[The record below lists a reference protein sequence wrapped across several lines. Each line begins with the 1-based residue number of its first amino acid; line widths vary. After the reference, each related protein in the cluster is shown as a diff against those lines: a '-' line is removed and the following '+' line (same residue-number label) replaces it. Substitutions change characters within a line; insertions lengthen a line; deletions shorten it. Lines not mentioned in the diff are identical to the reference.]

1 MILTYRYR
9 LLPSKRQHRAL
20 TGLLDAQR
28 ALYNAA
34 LEERIDCYR
43 KTGKGVSYIDQCKS
57 LTLCRRALPEMGG
70 LPVNLQ
76 RWTLKRLDEAFQ
88 GFFRRVKARNGKAGF
103 PRFRGRHWWDS
114 FGFAEFAGIRFDG
127 KRLRFSGM
135 PCGLKLHL
143 HRALPADA
151 DIRSCVF
158 RRDGRGWH
166 VSLQIAVEAAE
177 KRIVEAAIGLDLGL
191 TTLAYLSDGVTI
203 PNPRIARKAERSQ
216 RVAQRALSRCR
227 RGSNRRRKIKTRLA
241 RLHRKIADT
250 RKCHLHAASAMLVR
264 NYDLIAIE
272 ALNVKGLARSM
283 LARSVHDA
291 SWSTLIEMLRYKAAK
306 AGAHLI
312 EVDPRFTTQ
321 DCSGCGERVAKL
333 LSQRVHHCPACG
345 LVLDRDENAARNI
358 LARAAGNGG
367 WAGNVTECGER
378 RPGNIRRAPVRE
390 SSI

>member
-1 MILTYRYR
+1 MNLSYRYR

-28 ALYNAA
+28 VLYNAA

-43 KTGKGVSYIDQCKS
+43 KTGKGVTYIDQCKS
-57 LTLCRRALPEMGG
+57 LTLCRRALPEMAV

-88 GFFRRVKARNGKAGF
+88 GFFRRVKARDGKAGF
-103 PRFRGRHWWDS
+103 PRFRGRGWWDS
-114 FGFAEFAGIRFDG
+114 FGFGEFSGIRFDG
-127 KRLRFSGM
+127 ARLRFAGM
-135 PCGLKLHL
+135 PSGLKLHM
-143 HRALPADA
+143 HRALPPDA

-166 VSLQIAVEAAE
+166 VSLQIVVDAAE

-216 RVAQRALSRCR
+216 RVAQRALARCK
-227 RGSNRRRKIKTRLA
+227 RGSNRRRKVKARLA
-241 RLHRKIADT
+241 QLHRKIANT

-291 SWSTLIEMLRYKAAK
+291 SWSILIKMLRYKAAK
-306 AGAHLI
+306 AGAHLV
-312 EVDPRFTTQ
+312 EVDPRFTSQ

-333 LSQRVHHCPACG
+333 LAQRTHHCPACG

-367 WAGNVTECGER
+367 WAGNVTQWGER
-378 RPGNIRRAPVRE
+378 RPGNIGRAPERE